1 MRELKGILHLGQ
13 KDRFYTSPQPYP
25 VASRDVALK
34 SKQEQKA
41 KTIQQKGIN
50 LLLCA
55 RMCDRADIRR
65 AEGLKNRRMI
75 VSKDSFGHSSYISLQ
90 GHRGRRGSTLSLSL
104 PVFSNPSGTACH
116 LPYLG
121 SSPSRGGGES
131 IFLYKGQG
139 KRHYLPY
146 SAILRDIPQY
156 KRRQTIH
163 FVYLY
168 RVLPNSHRKIL
179 IWQIDIIQ
187 N

>member
-75 VSKDSFGHSSYISLQ
+75 VSKDSFGHSSPTVPHSITRCCTKIEAGAKTIQQKDINTSPLRTYVRQ
-90 GHRGRRGSTLSLSL
+90 GRYPKGRGVKKQKNDSVKRFLRTL
-104 PVFSNPSGTACH
+104 
-116 LPYLG
+116 LPY
-121 SSPSRGGGES
+121 RT
-131 IFLYKGQG
+131 
-139 KRHYLPY
+139 
-146 SAILRDIPQY
+146 PQ
-156 KRRQTIH
+156 H
-163 FVYLY
+163 HEML
-168 RVLPNSHRKIL
+168 H
-179 IWQIDIIQ
+179 
-187 N
+187 